1 MREDLIRLLHDG
13 NYSCVVSKDG
23 EIRTFTRRGVVDLFE
38 LYRSDPDFMRGAKV
52 ADKVIGKGAAAMLA
66 LGGVSEVWTDV
77 ISEPACELLEK
88 CGVELSYDEKCS
100 LHHQPHPYRALSAGN
115 RLRRVG
121 QSGSALSCHLR
132 FREEDAGKA
141 FGWIMVFAAEF
152 CRENFVRIQ

>member
-23 EIRTFTRRGVVDLFE
+23 EIRTFTRRGVVDLLE

-88 CGVELSYDEKCS
+88 CGVELSYDEKVPFIINRTRTGRCPLETVCDVS
-100 LHHQPHPYRALSAGN
+100 DNPEVLYPVICDFVKKMQEKPSAG
-115 RLRRVG
+115 
-121 QSGSALSCHLR
+121 
-132 FREEDAGKA
+132 
-141 FGWIMVFAAEF
+141 
-152 CRENFVRIQ
+152 

>member
-88 CGVELSYDEKCS
+88 CGVELSYFGIVPFRKRVQRYNFFGNAKTICLFFSTIFFYLPLTTRFSSPSVPFREQTRQCS
-100 LHHQPHPYRALSAGN
+100 RFFP
-115 RLRRVG
+115 LR
-121 QSGSALSCHLR
+121 SALP
-132 FREEDAGKA
+132 
-141 FGWIMVFAAEF
+141 
-152 CRENFVRIQ
+152 